1 MAAIKFAYLGGG
13 GTRAPGTILSMVQ
26 HADSFAGSEIV
37 LMDIDGDRV
46 ELMQQVGQRFID
58 MAGVDLRLTATTE
71 RRAALAD
78 ADAVL
83 TSFRPGHF
91 AARRLDERIPLK
103 YGIIG
108 QETQG
113 PGGFFMA
120 LRAIHVFKAIA
131 AEMAKLC
138 PSAWLFNYTNPINI
152 VSEALTRH
160 TPIRTISLCEGPIV
174 FPGETVAACGLDPD
188 RLDTVMI
195 GLNHAIWSVRHL
207 YDGQDVMPLI
217 EAAYDEVIA
226 NPDISRTLKRL
237 VTLACKMGR
246 LPAHYFQY
254 YYYHDEILAEMKNA
268 TLTRAESIMHA
279 LPGYLAHYRQV
290 AQNTTPELNPA
301 LSRDGIM
308 EFELS
313 VAVMDALFN
322 DRGTVFG
329 CNVPNQGAIAGFDD
343 DLVVEVPCI
352 VDRHGATPIV
362 SGALPPEVRGLVEM
376 LGAYQR
382 ATADA
387 AWSGHYK
394 EAVRALMSNP
404 LVFDLDKA
412 TRLYDEMAVAHRN
425 HLPQRLLPK

>member
-1 MAAIKFAYLGGG
+1 MPALKIAYIGGG
-13 GTRAPGTILSMVQ
+13 ATRAPGTILSLVQ
-26 HADSFAGSEIV
+26 YADGFAGSEIV
-37 LMDIDGDRV
+37 LMDIDAEMV
-46 ELMQQVGQRFID
+46 ELVQQVGQRFID
-58 MAGVDLRLTATTE
+58 AAGVDLRLSATTD
-71 RRAALAD
+71 RRAALTA

-83 TSFRPGHF
+83 TSFRPGGF
-91 AARRLDERIPLK
+91 PARRLDERIPLK
-103 YGIIG
+103 YDVIG

-120 LRAIHVFKAIA
+120 LRTIHVFQEMA
-131 AEMAKLC
+131 AEMEALC
-138 PSAWLFNYTNPINI
+138 PDAWLINYTNPINI
-152 VSEALTRH
+152 VSDALTRY

-174 FPGETVAACGLDPD
+174 FPRETVAACGLDPD

-195 GLNHAIWSVRHL
+195 GLNHAIWSTRHL

-217 EAAYDEVIA
+217 EAAYDGVMA
-226 NPDISRTLKRL
+226 NPAISRSLKRR
-237 VTLACKMGR
+237 VELACKMGR

-268 TLTRAESIMHA
+268 EFTRAETIMNA

-290 AQNTTPELNPA
+290 VQADTPKLDPA
-301 LSRDGIM
+301 LARDGVM
-308 EFELS
+308 ELELS
-313 VAVMDALFN
+313 VAVMDAIFN

-362 SGALPPEVRGLVEM
+362 SGALPPEVRGLVDM
-376 LGAYQR
+376 LAAYQR

-387 AWSGHYK
+387 AWCGDRTQ
-394 EAVRALMSNP
+394 AIRALMSNP
-404 LVFDLDKA
+404 LVFDLENA
-412 TRLYDEMAVAHRN
+412 TQLYDEMAAAHRDY
-425 HLPQRLLPK
+425 LPSRLLPY